1 MYNLKPR
8 WEFGA
13 FFGVLQ
19 LVLIFLKVNGL
30 IDWPWVAVCAPIVL
44 YWVVHVALIFVLI
57 WATKKM
63 NRAIDD
69 MNQAVGIVEKAQKA
83 VQNHDQPS

>member
-57 WATKKM
+57 WATAKL
-63 NRAIDD
+63 NH
-69 MNQAVGIVEKAQKA
+69 AVDEMRLAANLVDKAEKQVKD
-83 VQNHDQPS
+83 HDKPS